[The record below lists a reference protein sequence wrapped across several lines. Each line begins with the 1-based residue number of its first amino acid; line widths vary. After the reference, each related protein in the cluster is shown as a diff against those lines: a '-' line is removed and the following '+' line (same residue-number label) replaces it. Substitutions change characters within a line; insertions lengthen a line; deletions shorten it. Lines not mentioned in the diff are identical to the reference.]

1 MALNAVLKLIP
12 LEGSWRK
19 GNSLKQ
25 IPHGNLPGLFF
36 RAFEPQTIA
45 PIDFPPIDVF
55 QCRNI
60 LLLSHTRLHR
70 RLNLLCD
77 SNVLPIEIGTLN
89 LGYVIDIYRQA
100 KKSAD
105 EHEPPFIPTTHRLVD
120 ERCVLLAGW
129 GPQSWG
135 HFLVEYLPR
144 LLLIKKYFQTNEILP
159 IYVSEATPG
168 YILSAMKNILGECNP
183 QFNFFGDNVLTLF
196 EHAIVPPY
204 INYGGQRGY
213 HPFLSLALEEW
224 IEESLTPVNRD
235 NREDKVYISRKHNN
249 HTPITPLRAIVNED
263 ELIERLAE
271 ADFKIIAMEDLDIVG
286 KIKVMSS
293 AKLVIGGWGSG
304 LLNTILSTSHP
315 SVVSLGLGFNS
326 SQDHVCDITNQ
337 PYFQIPTFDPTDKET
352 MLTRIEGR
360 AQYVGANH
368 VLSAV
373 EHVLKRRESKYNWRQ
388 VER

>member
-1 MALNAVLKLIP
+1 
-12 LEGSWRK
+12 
-19 GNSLKQ
+19 
-25 IPHGNLPGLFF
+25 
-36 RAFEPQTIA
+36 
-45 PIDFPPIDVF
+45 
-55 QCRNI
+55 
-60 LLLSHTRLHR
+60 
-70 RLNLLCD
+70 
-77 SNVLPIEIGTLN
+77 VLPIEIGTLN

-144 LLLIKKYFQTNEILP
+144 LLLVKKYFQTNEILP
-159 IYVSEATPG
+159 VYISEATPS
-168 YILSAMKNILGECNP
+168 YILSAMANILGEYNP

-204 INYGGQRGY
+204 INHGGQRGY

-224 IEESLTPVNRD
+224 IDETLTPADRD

-271 ADFKIIAMEDLDIVG
+271 ADFKIVAMEDLDIVG

-352 MLTRIEGR
+352 MLTRIGGR
-360 AQYVGANH
+360 SQYVGVNH

-373 EHVLKRRESKYNWRQ
+373 EHVLNRRESKFNWR
-388 VER
+388 

>member
-144 LLLIKKYFQTNEILP
+144 LLLVKKYFQTNEILP
-159 IYVSEATPG
+159 IYISEATPS
-168 YILSAMKNILGECNP
+168 YILSAMANILGEYNP

-196 EHAIVPPY
+196 KHAIVPPY

-224 IEESLTPVNRD
+224 IDETLTPADRE

-271 ADFKIIAMEDLDIVG
+271 AGFKIVAMEDLDIVG

-360 AQYVGANH
+360 SQYVGVNH

-373 EHVLKRRESKYNWRQ
+373 EHVLNRRESKFNWRQ
-388 VER
+388 AER

>member
-25 IPHGNLPGLFF
+25 IPHGDLPALFV
-36 RAFEPQTIA
+36 RAFEPQTMA
-45 PIDFPPIDVF
+45 PTDFPPIDLF
-55 QCRNI
+55 QCTNI
-60 LLLSHTRLHR
+60 LLLSHARLHR

-89 LGYVIDIYRQA
+89 LGYVIDIYKQA

-105 EHEPPFIPTTHRLVD
+105 EHEPPFIPTTHRVVG
-120 ERCVLLAGW
+120 EKCVLLAGW

-144 LLLIKKYFQTNEILP
+144 LLLIKKFFKTNDTLP
-159 IYVSEATPG
+159 IYISEATPS
-168 YILSAMKNILGECNP
+168 YILSAMTSMLDEYNP
-183 QFNFFGDNVLTLF
+183 QFLFFEENVLTLF

-204 INYGGQRGY
+204 IKYGGQRGY

-224 IEESLTPVNRD
+224 IGETITIPNIS
-235 NREDKVYISRKHNN
+235 NREDKIYISRKHNN
-249 HTPITPLRAIVNED
+249 HMPITPVRPIVNED
-263 ELIERLAE
+263 EIIERLIE
-271 ADFKIIAMEDLDIVG
+271 VGFKIIAMEDLDIVG

-293 AKLVIGGWGSG
+293 AQLVIGGWGSG

-315 SVVSLGLGFNS
+315 SVISLGLGFNS
-326 SQDHVCDITNQ
+326 SQDHVCDIANQ
-337 PYFQIPTFDPTDKET
+337 PYFQIPTFDPADKEQ
-352 MLTRIEGR
+352 MLTRIGGR
-360 AQYVGANH
+360 AQYVGVNH

-373 EHVLKRRESKYNWRQ
+373 EHVLKRRECKINWQQ
-388 VER
+388 VDR

>member
-144 LLLIKKYFQTNEILP
+144 LLLVKKYFQTNEILP
-159 IYVSEATPG
+159 VYISEATPS
-168 YILSAMKNILGECNP
+168 YILSAMANILGEYNP

-204 INYGGQRGY
+204 INHGGQRGY

-224 IEESLTPVNRD
+224 IDETLTPADRD

-271 ADFKIIAMEDLDIVG
+271 ADFKIVAMEDLDIVG

-352 MLTRIEGR
+352 MLTRIGGR
-360 AQYVGANH
+360 SQYVGVNH

-373 EHVLKRRESKYNWRQ
+373 EHVLNRRESKFNWR
-388 VER
+388 